1 MFVVGDMICII
12 ERERL
17 WGGGVWGDFELS
29 VCGYAGAVGVYIYIY
44 LYIHT
49 HRERKRERLACR
61 IGLLLKENGME
72 WRCIVKCEL
81 RTLKLRSR
89 VGVR

>member
-29 VCGYAGAVGVYIYIY
+29 VCGYAGAVGVYIHIY
-44 LYIHT
+44 TYTHT
-49 HRERKRERLACR
+49 HREREISMSNWSFTQREW
-61 IGLLLKENGME
+61 NGME
-72 WRCIVKCEL
+72 MYCEP
-81 RTLKLRSR
+81 
-89 VGVR
+89 